1 MRYFTG
7 DENGL
12 IKSVVILPP
21 PPPEPRKRQSRQEDK
36 EEKEKKKEEEPKHI
50 INSFGK
56 VDKEASVQK
65 LQWATINKEKVI
77 VIARQNGKID
87 CMNPDTGNIIKTYID
102 QEIEKAQMDKPNAN
116 RVKFIGL
123 ETTEKHLITCNS
135 NGTITMTEWD
145 KSQLSIL
152 TVLPVKEQQLEIMR
166 IHPIH
171 QHIMAIGGKDIDLKV
186 FDLNKLINKEE
197 NKKESDNK
205 ASNNKNSSSHPHQK
219 QNKGIPGLLYEAKNV
234 KNDFLDLQQ
243 PIWIHD
249 LQFMNEDGTQIAL
262 STHYYQI
269 RLYDFKK
276 ARRPILNVEIGK
288 KPLTSLS
295 IGQDF
300 DHVVFT
306 DTMNDVGFFNIKT
319 GKLAGQLK
327 GKKIFKKSL
336 SKKGNEGKSFWRDD
350 PKEKESEKKGE

>member
-1 MRYFTG
+1 
-7 DENGL
+7 
-12 IKSVVILPP
+12 
-21 PPPEPRKRQSRQEDK
+21 
-36 EEKEKKKEEEPKHI
+36 
-50 INSFGK
+50 
-56 VDKEASVQK
+56 
-65 LQWATINKEKVI
+65 
-77 VIARQNGKID
+77 
-87 CMNPDTGNIIKTYID
+87 MNPDTGNIIKSYID
-102 QEIEKAQMDKPNAN
+102 QEIKKSQMDKPNTN
-116 RVKFIGL
+116 QVKFIGL

-135 NGTITMTEWD
+135 NGTITMTEWNKD
-145 KSQLSIL
+145 QLSVL
-152 TVLPVKEQQLEIMR
+152 TTLPVKEQQLEIMR

-171 QHIMAIGGKDIDLKV
+171 RHIMAVGGKDFDLKV
-186 FDLNKLINKEE
+186 FDLNKLANKEE
-197 NKKESDNK
+197 DKKES
-205 ASNNKNSSSHPHQK
+205 NNKVPNSNPSSHPHQK
-219 QNKGIPGLLYEAKNV
+219 QKKGITGLLYEAKNV

-319 GKLAGQLK
+319 RKLAGQLK
-327 GKKIFKKSL
+327 AKSTQIVPIPNL
-336 SKKGNEGKSFWRDD
+336 KSE
-350 PKEKESEKKGE
+350 EKEGEKKDQWIVSVALDRFLRVHELKTRLKAMEHKIYLKQRLTAILVDTDYVIDTIQKQEEEEAEELWNNLDTITEKKDDKKKKARLA